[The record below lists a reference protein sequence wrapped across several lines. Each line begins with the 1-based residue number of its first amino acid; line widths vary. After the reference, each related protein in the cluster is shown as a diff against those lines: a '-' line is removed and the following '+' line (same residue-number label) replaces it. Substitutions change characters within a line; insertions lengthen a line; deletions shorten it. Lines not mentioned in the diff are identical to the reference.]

1 MSTRPVSSSR
11 FRARRRVKRKP
22 KAAKRTSKIIFLILA
37 VIVAA
42 LAIRHL
48 WPVFLGQR
56 LAPVPSEVKDFQQLS
71 DRVDQALKEAL
82 DELGASP
89 LVVTQTETELEEQGR
104 RWCFRQLTIRVTAQI
119 SLSRC
124 NLAIT
129 KAVQEAG
136 GQVLNA
142 EQGGQANRLIM
153 ELGVEDLRTHHLE
166 LISDE
171 NITPTQGRLAIII
184 DDFGAINSQVAEAF
198 IQLPIPLTV
207 AVIPGHETSQ
217 RMARQA
223 AVAGHEVFIHLPM
236 QPKEEAVEE
245 ENAILVDLPEEEIR
259 RRVRWALTEIP
270 EAVGVNNHMGSLAT
284 EDKEIMRAV
293 LKEIKAADMFFV
305 DSRTSPQS
313 VAPEVAEE
321 LHLSCVKSDGFLDSQ
336 DDQAEIKSRL
346 ETLADR
352 ALQEGWAIGIGH
364 IRANTL
370 QALKDMIPRL
380 EKKGVRFVHASRVL
394 QLRS

>member
-1 MSTRPVSSSR
+1 MSTRPHSSSR
-11 FRARRRVKRKP
+11 FRAPRRMKRKSRPVKRTTKV
-22 KAAKRTSKIIFLILA
+22 IFLILV

-42 LAIRHL
+42 LIIRHL
-48 WPVFLGQR
+48 WPVYVGQR
-56 LAPVPSEVKDFQQLS
+56 LPQAPPEEKDLHPPA
-71 DRVDQALKEAL
+71 DRVNQALMEAL
-82 DELGASP
+82 EALGASP
-89 LVVTQTETELEEQGR
+89 LVVTKTETELEEEGR
-104 RWCFRQLTIRVTAQI
+104 QWCFRQLTIRVAAQI

-124 NLAIT
+124 NLAVTRAI
-129 KAVQEAG
+129 QEVG

-153 ELGVEDLRTHHLE
+153 ELGIGDVRTHHLE
-166 LISDE
+166 IISDQ

-184 DDFGAINSQVAEAF
+184 DDFGAINNQVAEDF
-198 IQLPIPLTV
+198 IQLSIPLTV

-217 RMARQA
+217 KIAHEA
-223 AVAGHEVFIHLPM
+223 TAAGHEVFVHLPM
-236 QPKEEAVEE
+236 EPKEEAMEE

-284 EDKEIMRAV
+284 EDEKVMRAV
-293 LKEIKAADMFFV
+293 LREIKASDKFFV
-305 DSRTSPQS
+305 DSRTSSQS

-321 LHLSCVKSDGFLDSQ
+321 LHLPCIKSDGFLDSK
-336 DDQAEIKSRL
+336 DDQAEIKNRL
-346 ETLADR
+346 DSLADR

-370 QALKDMIPRL
+370 KALKEMIPRL
-380 EKKGVRFVHASRVL
+380 EKKGVRFVHASRAL
-394 QLRS
+394 QLRQ